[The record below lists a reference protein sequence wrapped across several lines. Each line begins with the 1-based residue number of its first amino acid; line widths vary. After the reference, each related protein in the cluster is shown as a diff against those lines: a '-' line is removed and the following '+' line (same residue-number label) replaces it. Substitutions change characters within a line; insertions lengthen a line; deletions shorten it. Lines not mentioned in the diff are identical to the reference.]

1 MRCNVLRCEKR
12 QREKREK
19 LVWRAEPDALLYAFL
34 LGNYVMKIEKCI
46 VSGTHFFVLLK
57 KEEEE
62 EERKEKK
69 RRRNSKTTKTNG
81 SEMKISR
88 LLSSSP

>member
-62 EERKEKK
+62 EERKEKETQQQNDK
-69 RRRNSKTTKTNG
+69 NKWK
-81 SEMKISR
+81 
-88 LLSSSP
+88 